1 MLGEHRTSK
10 ETSKV
15 GSSSTTVVDST
26 VPSTTAFNTTNYH
39 RRTYRVQT
47 PIFNPLKILMTFFS
61 LEVLCVL
68 YLTGSVLIFF
78 FKKSVQY
85 LDLYTS
91 SNGVFDV
98 MSFVYRRYITG
109 SVVLAQTQS
118 TNFFKINDDR
128 RHSLRKFTSAAVL
141 TNRYESFSI
150 AEFCN
155 K

>member
-15 GSSSTTVVDST
+15 DSSSTTVVDST

-68 YLTGSVLIFF
+68 YLTGSVLIFL
-78 FKKSVQY
+78 KKKAFS
-85 LDLYTS
+85 TS
-91 SNGVFDV
+91 ICTHLRMVSSMSCRSYIDV
-98 MSFVYRRYITG
+98 TLLVPSSSRKHNR
-109 SVVLAQTQS
+109 QT
-118 TNFFKINDDR
+118 
-128 RHSLRKFTSAAVL
+128 
-141 TNRYESFSI
+141 FSKSMTTEDI
-150 AEFCN
+150 LSENSRPLPF
-155 K
+155 